1 MNKKHRI
8 SIVTGLGTA
17 LVVLLGAFALGLARF
32 EWPVAA
38 ASELNAESELA
49 RTITVV
55 GEGQVSAPPDIAV
68 IQVGVQVSD
77 PDPRAATG
85 KAAQDMNNLLAAL
98 KGEGIAEKDIQTSYY
113 SVYVD
118 RPYGPQGPTGEVQYQ
133 VSNSVQVTIRDL
145 DRVTGILSVAIDAGA
160 NSVNSIEFR
169 LSDPSQLKSNARAKA
184 VENAQA
190 TAQELAEL
198 NGVAVGEVVSIS
210 EVIDR
215 GAYFVSEQ
223 SYAASGLGGGG
234 AGPISAGDVNVIV
247 QLQIT
252 YAILR

>member
-1 MNKKHRI
+1 MKTRHQLFTLTLL
-8 SIVTGLGTA
+8 VTAFVLLLGT
-17 LVVLLGAFALGLARF
+17 LVLGWTRADL
-32 EWPVAA
+32 PVAA
-38 ASELNAESELA
+38 ASELTAESELA

-55 GEGQVSAPPDIAV
+55 GEGQVSTSPDIAV
-68 IQVGVQVSD
+68 VQVGVQVIDSD
-77 PDPRAATG
+77 PRVATD
-85 KAAQDMNNLLAAL
+85 KAAQDMNSLLAAL

-133 VSNSVQVTIRDL
+133 VSNTVQVTIRDL
-145 DRVTGILSVAIDAGA
+145 DRVTDILSVAIDAGA
-160 NSVNSIEFR
+160 NSINSIEFR
-169 LSDPSQLKSNARAKA
+169 LSDTSQLKAEARAKA
-184 VENAQA
+184 VANAQA

-234 AGPISAGDVNVIV
+234 AGPISAGDVNVTV